1 MMEKDYSD
9 RDCLRIATELE
20 LLEIIQQPKIE
31 AIILRI
37 YNSDYDQA
45 GDLFEVSTTY

>member
-1 MMEKDYSD
+1 MLEKDYSD
-9 RDCLRIATELE
+9 RDCLRISADLE
-20 LLEIIQQPKIE
+20 LLEFISSPKVQ